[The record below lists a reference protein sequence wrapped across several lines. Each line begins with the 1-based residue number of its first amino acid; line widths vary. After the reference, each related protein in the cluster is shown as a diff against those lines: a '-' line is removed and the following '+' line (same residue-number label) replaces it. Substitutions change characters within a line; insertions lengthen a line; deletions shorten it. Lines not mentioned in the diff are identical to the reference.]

1 MSQIDDLSAGDS
13 TPKLA
18 KASLMSI
25 TQVLNRMAYTI
36 KTPDS
41 AVAPDALQISTDGN
55 MSLGNVPL
63 VYSTVGRNFSVS
75 NTNSTGTISD
85 KAQISISS
93 VNNSAVMSLQ
103 ASGASSSYFNA
114 IEFCK
119 ADTTVEFRIR
129 HKLTETALKIDA
141 TNNNVNR
148 SIVRFNTTGE
158 MVLGDTNSVVGKL
171 MIIGG
176 TAVNG
181 GEAVMFAQSSDPANV
196 PALITGTNGGSLQV
210 CGGNNALNSARGA
223 QIDFN
228 SGSFAGGSGHLVF
241 RAGTNT
247 GGAPS
252 PEVGRWYPGGF
263 LGINTGIE
271 GAASMLHV
279 RAPTG
284 VRGRVIAESNADMA
298 GFTARR
304 TNGTYAAPTAIQS
317 GDTLGFFNTH
327 GSTGVS
333 LNYAVGATI
342 QMFATQ
348 NWSTS
353 AAGSAMQFTTV
364 PNGTTLSQLSL
375 WLDHNGYA
383 GFNTTAPPAQ
393 FTVAYGTGVNGY
405 ELQTSAASVGI
416 STRNRS
422 TSVFTQLATAAKRH
436 VWSVGDVTPVDAML
450 LENNGLLAVGTSLA
464 SGGTG
469 NTAIEGRI
477 IAATQP
483 LNTGLTIADSGNGA
497 AGIYSGLKF
506 KLGARHATS
515 GGIEYFDITTRPGDA
530 SNGVSNQSDMALI
543 RLEASKSLTP
553 RLLLQPSGGLQQVVV
568 GAGTS
573 NGSGKLVVEQET
585 SYASPGITVIGKSG
599 ATSSAD
605 IVISRNGA
613 VSSLQ
618 GKMPWLQF
626 DSTDAAFA
634 GNNSAAIGAAGNS
647 VEIWNYVS
655 NVWTQKFVV
664 GQSTTTSNNSF
675 IVNGGSATALTV
687 RGAAASNSSVILQS
701 NTSNGA
707 AHWITSK
714 LDGSFHLGGNGAAD
728 PAVGPIAVSSNMRS
742 VGLFAPSVANLGNT
756 YSHSGTAR
764 VLSVYNPDT
773 TLNAQAHIFLGVGN
787 TTQASSAI
795 GGVSF
800 VLPGINSDGTAR
812 VANIGAS
819 TDDLHESSSPAGM
832 ITMATKGIANSTA
845 TTRLVIRSSG
855 NLTLGNTVTQDL
867 ARLYIYNEGRN
878 VDGVRVD
885 MNDAPNN
892 ASNFVS
898 MRNNTSGYSMT
909 FVVSGNIAGSI
920 THPSAT
926 TTAYGT
932 SSDARIKENVKP
944 SEDSG
949 EIIDALEIVQ
959 YNMKADGYYIPFGFV
974 AQKLYTVYPTAVIA
988 GDTSL
993 DIGPDSKIW
1002 GIDAT
1007 RLVPVVAK
1015 EVQSLRKRVAQQD
1028 ADIAELRE
1036 LVNLLLQEKGK

>member
-1 MSQIDDLSAGDS
+1 MSQVNDLSAGDS

-36 KTPDS
+36 KTPDD

-55 MSLGNVPL
+55 MSLGDVPL
-63 VYSTVGRNFSVS
+63 AYSSFGRNFTVKDTTGVASIAASSVS
-75 NTNSTGTISD
+75 GNALISVQTQNNAGGYSGLEFKATDGSVFSRLRYTPQQGCLKLDMKTGATTTAPIMRFNSTGE
-85 KAQISISS
+85 
-93 VNNSAVMSLQ
+93 V
-103 ASGASSSYFNA
+103 
-114 IEFCK
+114 
-119 ADTTVEFRIR
+119 
-129 HKLTETALKIDA
+129 
-141 TNNNVNR
+141 
-148 SIVRFNTTGE
+148 
-158 MVLGDTNSVVGKL
+158 VLGDTGSVIAKL

-176 TAVNG
+176 TLVNG
-181 GEAVMFAQSSDPANV
+181 GEAVFFAQSLDPANV
-196 PALITGTNGGSLQV
+196 PALITGTNGGSLQIS
-210 CGGNNALNSARGA
+210 GGNNALNSARGA

-228 SGSFAGGSGHLVF
+228 SGSFTGGSGHLVF

-252 PEVGRWYPGGF
+252 PEVGRWYPGGS

-271 GAASMLHV
+271 GAACMLHV

-304 TNGTYAAPTAIQS
+304 TNGTYAVPTAIQN

-348 NWSTS
+348 NWSAG
-353 AAGSAMQFTTV
+353 AAGSAMQLTTV
-364 PNGTTLSQLSL
+364 PNGTTLSQLGL
-375 WLDHNGYA
+375 WLDHTGYA
-383 GFNTTAPPAQ
+383 GFNTTTPASRV
-393 FTVAYGTGVNGY
+393 TVAFGTGLNGY
-405 ELQTSAASVGI
+405 EIQPL
-416 STRNRS
+416 STYVELLSRNLNS
-422 TSVFTQLATAAKRH
+422 NLF
-436 VWSVGDVTPVDAML
+436 TPVYNKANSHRWLVGNATVADAML
-450 LENNGLLAVGTSLA
+450 LETNGILAVGTTQA

-483 LNTGLTIADSGNGA
+483 LNAGLTIGDAGNGSN
-497 AGIYSGLKF
+497 GIYSGLKI
-506 KLGARHATS
+506 KLGSRHASS
-515 GGIEYFDITTRPGDA
+515 GGLDYFDITTRPGDS
-530 SNGVSNQSDMALI
+530 SNGVSNQSDIALI

-585 SYASPGITVIGKSG
+585 TYASPGITVIGKSG
-599 ATSSAD
+599 VTSSAD

-613 VSSLQ
+613 VSSTQ

-655 NVWTQKFVV
+655 NVWIQKLTV
-664 GQSTTTSNNSF
+664 GNGYLISNNSAVF
-675 IVNGGSATALTV
+675 NGKSEIAMHVRGPAATSSNLVLQANTSNGSAHWISSKTDGSIHFGAVGSSEPTIGTLAITPNNSATALY
-687 RGAAASNSSVILQS
+687 AN
-701 NTSNGA
+701 N
-707 AHWITSK
+707 ITQA
-714 LDGSFHLGGNGAAD
+714 GY
-728 PAVGPIAVSSNMRS
+728 
-742 VGLFAPSVANLGNT
+742 T
-756 YSHSGTAR
+756 YDHGGTAR
-764 VLSVYNPDT
+764 ILAVNNPDT
-773 TLNAQAHIFLGVGN
+773 SLNAQAHIVLSTGN
-787 TTQASSAI
+787 VNTANSAI
-795 GGVSF
+795 GGLSF
-800 VLPGINSDGTAR
+800 TLPNISSNGAAR

-819 TDDLHESSSPAGM
+819 TDSLHESSSPAGM

-855 NLTLGNTVTQDL
+855 NLTLGNTFTQDL

-885 MNDAPNN
+885 MSDAANN
-892 ASNFVS
+892 ASSFVS

-974 AQKLYTVYPTAVIA
+974 AQKLHAVYPTAVIV
-988 GDTSL
+988 GDTAL
-993 DIGPDSKIW
+993 DITPDSKIW

-1007 RLVPVVAK
+1007 KLVPVVAK
-1015 EVQSLRKRVAQQD
+1015 EVQSLRKRVAKQD
-1028 ADIAELRE
+1028 EDIAELRE